1 VTLLISGQRN
11 NMPKSYSEKFVLN
24 LQKNTSDHI
33 GIKMA
38 KLCVKARLPIK
49 DVANVFKVSR
59 MAIHSWFR
67 GSEIKEENV
76 IKIQKFNSIIEA
88 RLLEGHLPKITSI
101 LAKHYLEEIVTP
113 EIIEK

>member
-1 VTLLISGQRN
+1 
-11 NMPKSYSEKFVLN
+11 MPKSYSEKFVLN

-67 GSEIKEENV
+67 GSVIKEENV
-76 IKIQKFNSIIEA
+76 IRIQRFNNIIETE
-88 RLLEGHLPKITSI
+88 LLEVLG
-101 LAKHYLEEIVTP
+101 A
-113 EIIEK
+113 

>member
-1 VTLLISGQRN
+1 
-11 NMPKSYSEKFVLN
+11 MPKSYSEKFVLN

-67 GSEIKEENV
+67 GSEIKPENIDR
-76 IKIQKFNSIIEA
+76 IKKFIGIIEEG
-88 RLLEGHLPKITSI
+88 LLSGHLPKITSI
-101 LAKHYLEEIVTP
+101 ASKHYLEEIVTP

>member
-1 VTLLISGQRN
+1 
-11 NMPKSYSEKFVLN
+11 MPKSYSEKFVLN

-76 IKIQKFNSIIEA
+76 IKIQRFNNIIETE
-88 RLLEGHLPKITSI
+88 LLEGHLPKVTSI

>member
-1 VTLLISGQRN
+1 
-11 NMPKSYSEKFVLN
+11 MPKSYSEKVCTKFT
-24 LQKNTSDHI
+24 KNTSDHI

-76 IKIQKFNSIIEA
+76 IKIQRFNNIIEA
-88 RLLEGHLPKITSI
+88 ELLEGHLPKITSI
-101 LAKHYLEEIVTP
+101 LAKQLFRRNCYT
-113 EIIEK
+113 